1 MKFESKPSIRLRP
14 SVHGDGH
21 AAMRR
26 PLILKVEILYVFLF
40 YYWNVSKTNKYYT
53 TQIRKYH
60 REMKENLKK
69 TEDVRKLD
77 TFKSIKKLTVAEAA
91 ADNLTPSY
99 AASSSTLRLLRPL
112 LKSKTVAT
120 DNEPRV
126 MCDGVCWLASITK
139 MMIMIMTMLMMMM
152 MVHVVVV

>member
-1 MKFESKPSIRLRP
+1 
-14 SVHGDGH
+14 
-21 AAMRR
+21 
-26 PLILKVEILYVFLF
+26 
-40 YYWNVSKTNKYYT
+40 
-53 TQIRKYH
+53 
-60 REMKENLKK
+60 MKENLKK

-112 LKSKTVAT
+112 LKSKTVAI

-139 MMIMIMTMLMMMM
+139 MMMMIMTMLMMMM